1 MKKIAN
7 FVLLIILSV
16 ALIACESNG
25 EEPTPSGVP
34 NGLEP
39 ILPIAGCDE
48 PTLEGGWVC
57 IWADEFD
64 GPEIDETKWTFEIDG
79 RGGGNNELQYYR
91 RENAFIE
98 DGKLIIEAR
107 REDYMNKL
115 YTSARL
121 NSKYKGD
128 FQYVRVVVS
137 AQMAGG
143 RGTWP
148 AIWMLPTMNAYG
160 IWPNSGEIDIME
172 YVGYDPDRVHAT
184 IHTRRFNHN
193 LGTQLGR
200 ARDLDN
206 AETEHHT
213 YELIW
218 GPGDMRFLVNG
229 NQYFQAGYNAALN
242 TDVPY
247 HHAFPFDQ
255 LFHLVLNVAVGG
267 NWGGAQGVDPNI
279 FPTSMS
285 IDYVRV
291 YQLDYAT
298 LDIESPSEPLFI
310 QPAQLANTIWW
321 RASTDDIGVEKYAI
335 YIDGELY
342 DHASLNQY
350 TFSRLT
356 KGQTYEIQV
365 QAVDFVGRTSPKS
378 ETALFTYE

>member
-7 FVLLIILSV
+7 LVLLIAFSI
-16 ALIACESNG
+16 ALFACQTNGSND
-25 EEPTPSGVP
+25 ELP
-34 NGLEP
+34 NGLQP
-39 ILPIAGCDE
+39 ILPISDCNE
-48 PTLEGGWVC
+48 PTLDGGWVC

-64 GPEIDETKWTFEIDG
+64 GDEIDETKWTFEIDG

-107 REDYMNKL
+107 QESFMNKL

-121 NSKYKGD
+121 NTKYKGD
-128 FQYVRVVVS
+128 FQYGRFVIS
-137 AQMAGG
+137 ARMAGG

-172 YVGYDPDRVHAT
+172 YVGYDPNRVHAT

-193 LGTQLGR
+193 IGTQLGASR
-200 ARDLDN
+200 LIEN
-206 AETEHHT
+206 AETEHHL
-213 YELIW
+213 YEIIW
-218 GPGDMRFLVNG
+218 SPGNLKAFVNG
-229 NQYFQAGYNAALN
+229 HKYFEVGYNAGLN

-255 LFHLVLNVAVGG
+255 LFHIILNVAVGG
-267 NWGGAQGVDPNI
+267 NWGGVQGVDPNA

-285 IDYVRV
+285 VDFVRV

-298 LDIESPSEPLFI
+298 LDKEAPTEPLFI
-310 QPAQLANTIWW
+310 QPAQLLNTIWW

-335 YIDGELY
+335 YLDGELY
-342 DHASLNQY
+342 DHANLNQY
-350 TFSRLT
+350 TFQRLV
-356 KGQTYEIQV
+356 KGQTYQVQV
-365 QAVDFVGRTSPKS
+365 QAVDFVGRTSPMS
-378 ETALFTYE
+378 ETALFTFE